1 MLLSLL
7 ALGAL
12 QTSPGLE
19 LWPEDDAEARR
30 SRDAAIVRSVTPDH
44 LREWHNLIASR
55 PHPAGS
61 EGDAQVIA
69 SIAGAFDAMGLEVKV
84 HRFTAYLSR
93 PVSASLRLTAP
104 SEVDLPLTEMA
115 LPGSTYSELDDDL
128 LRLGWNAYSGS
139 GVAEGQVVYAN
150 HGRKEDFEKLTELG
164 VDCGGKIVL
173 ARYGGNFRGYK
184 AKFAE
189 AAGAAGLIIFTD
201 PKDSGY
207 GRGLETPEG
216 GWANCDQIQ
225 RGSLKTLPWSG
236 DPLTPGIEA
245 TADAARLDPDD
256 IALPRIPVQPV
267 GWQAA
272 AQIMAPMDG
281 ASVPKEWQGGMP
293 FRYRLEGG
301 PSVRVRLEVQQER
314 SLVET
319 ANVLGTLRGALSR
332 DGAPGIIVGA
342 HHDAWVYG
350 ADDPTSGTI
359 AMLETART
367 LTGQAEASGVAP
379 RRTVTFAAWGAE
391 EHGIIGSCE
400 WVEGNRQA
408 LIEGADL
415 YINLDAAASGLRL
428 GVSASPSLTSLLH
441 GAAAAVPQPGTTP
454 TVSALDAWRGE
465 GDDLPEPGFLGGGSD
480 HVSFLALCSIPSASI
495 GARGAPGTAYHSLYD
510 DLAWY
515 RRVVGADYG
524 SAGLITRI
532 TSVAVDRASTALVLP
547 IDLDRPALALAR
559 AAGTLLEAEPE
570 LFGPAGLGALI
581 ERAEEQAVTAGAL
594 GGRLRAAARSGA
606 LDDARCVMVDELL
619 RGLERA
625 WLSEAGLPERP
636 WYRNLYT
643 APDESSGYAAWPLPG
658 LQKASADSDARVA
671 KDQVASL
678 SAVLQ
683 RRAGCLAALSVLIEN
698 ALDR

>member
-1 MLLSLL
+1 MLLSIL

-12 QTSPGLE
+12 QTPPGLD
-19 LWPEDDAEARR
+19 LWSEGDVEARLE
-30 SRDAAIVRSVTPDH
+30 RDRAICQSVTPDH
-44 LREWHNLIASR
+44 LREWHDLIASR
-55 PHPAGS
+55 PHAAGS

-69 SIAGAFDAMGLEVKV
+69 AIAGAFDTMGLDVEV

-93 PVSASLRLTAP
+93 PVSASLRLMAP
-104 SEVDLPLTEMA
+104 SEVELPLTEVA
-115 LPGSTYSELDDDL
+115 LPGSTYSELEEDL

-139 GVAEGQVVYAN
+139 GAAEGEVVYAN
-150 HGRKEDFEKLTELG
+150 HGRKEDFEKLAELG
-164 VDCGGKIVL
+164 VDCEGKIVL

-189 AAGAAGLIIFTD
+189 EAGAAGLIIFTD

-245 TADAARLDPDD
+245 TEDAARLDPEDV
-256 IALPRIPVQPV
+256 ALPRIPVQPV

-272 AQIMAPMDG
+272 AQIMAPMEG
-281 ASVPKEWQGGMP
+281 ASVPKDWQGGMP

-301 PSVRVRLEVQQER
+301 AGVRVRLEVQQER
-314 SLVET
+314 ALVET
-319 ANVLGTLRGALSR
+319 ANVLGTLRGTLSAET
-332 DGAPGIIVGA
+332 APGIIVGA

-359 AMLETART
+359 AMLETARAIT
-367 LTGQAEASGVAP
+367 AQVAASGRPP

-415 YINLDAAASGLRL
+415 YVNLDAAASGLRL
-428 GVSASPSLTSLLH
+428 GVSASPSLTSLIH
-441 GAAAAVPQPGTTP
+441 GAAAAVPQPGTAP
-454 TVSALDAWRGE
+454 VISALDAWRGE
-465 GDDLPEPGFLGGGSD
+465 AADLPEPGFLGGGSD
-480 HVSFLALCSIPSASI
+480 HVSFLALCSIPAASI
-495 GARGAPGTAYHSLYD
+495 SARGAPGTAYHSLYD
-510 DLAWY
+510 DLTWY
-515 RRVVGADYG
+515 RRVVGEDYE
-524 SAGLITRI
+524 SARLIARI
-532 TSVAVDRASTALVLP
+532 TAVAVDRASTAPILP
-547 IDLDRPALALAR
+547 IDLGKPAR
-559 AAGTLLEAEPE
+559 ALSRAARELLEAEPE
-570 LFGPAGLGALI
+570 LFGPAGLEAVIG
-581 ERAEEQAVTAGAL
+581 RAEGQAVAAEELT
-594 GGRLRAAARSGA
+594 GRLRAAARSGA
-606 LDDARCVMVDELL
+606 LDDARCRLADELL

-625 WLSEAGLPERP
+625 WLSESGLPGRP

-658 LQKASADSDARVA
+658 LQKAAADADNRIARE
-671 KDQVASL
+671 QVDHL
-678 SAVLQ
+678 GAVLQ
-683 RRAGCLAALSVLIEN
+683 RRSGCLAALRVLVAQATE
-698 ALDR
+698 R